1 MNESDFEWHGCY
13 VIPAGS
19 RFRSTPAGALQVDGE
34 GADDSAE
41 IPREW
46 VELYLAFARPQSA
59 EEAWLGS
66 CRKPGADRESWRQ
79 RLQAWTEQ
87 GLLRRSGT
95 GAPAPARLGL
105 FARAAEEF
113 YAGSGRRF
121 PLRSPFALQR
131 PVVFYPGLATLE
143 VHDRRR
149 FPWVAALEAAFPVIR
164 REFVGL
170 QSGGAG
176 FATVHRAHTSTGEWA
191 AAYLW
196 AFGQK
201 VEATCRACPETVR
214 ALGAIPGVA
223 QFGTTLYSALAPHTQ
238 IAPHHGYSNAKL
250 RCQLP
255 LVVPGG
261 CKLKVGDQEV
271 EQQEGRC
278 IVFDDSFLH
287 SAWNDSGEP
296 RFVLVFDFFHP
307 DLTVPEIVYLSSLA
321 QRQQLGKAYLS
332 DAAAGE
338 KIGWVGGPAAAGQDA
353 AGAASG
359 RTRRAAKPAPGGR
372 GAPPPRPAPVRPR
385 RGGARAGGGR

>member
-1 MNESDFEWHGCY
+1 MNESHFDWNVCY

-34 GADDSAE
+34 AADDSAE
-41 IPREW
+41 VSRDW
-46 VELYLAFARPQSA
+46 VEIYLAFARPQSA
-59 EEAWLGS
+59 EAAFLGNG
-66 CRKPGADRESWRQ
+66 RQPEVDRESFRQ
-79 RLQAWTEQ
+79 RLEAWTAQ
-87 GLLRRSGT
+87 GLLRTSAP

-113 YAGSGRRF
+113 YEGAARRF
-121 PLRSPFALQR
+121 PLRSHFALQR

-143 VHDRRR
+143 IHDRRR
-149 FPWVAALEAAFPVIR
+149 FPWVAALEAAFPVIQQ
-164 REFVGL
+164 EFVGL
-170 QSGGAG
+170 QSGGTG
-176 FATVHRAHTSTGEWA
+176 FAAVHRTHTSAGEWA

-196 AFGQK
+196 AFGEK
-201 VEATCRACPETVR
+201 VDETCRACPETVR

-238 IAPHHGYSNAKL
+238 IAPHHGYTNAKL

-255 LVVPGG
+255 LRVPGG

-287 SAWNDSGEP
+287 SAWNDSEEP

-307 DLTVPEIVYLSSLA
+307 DLTLPEVVYLSSLA
-321 QRQQLGKAYLS
+321 QRRQLGKAYLG

-338 KIGWVGGPAAAGQDA
+338 KVGWAGPPGTAGRARGVAAPGRAGDAPAPAA
-353 AGAASG
+353 
-359 RTRRAAKPAPGGR
+359 GGR
-372 GAPPPRPAPVRPR
+372 RTAPRRPP